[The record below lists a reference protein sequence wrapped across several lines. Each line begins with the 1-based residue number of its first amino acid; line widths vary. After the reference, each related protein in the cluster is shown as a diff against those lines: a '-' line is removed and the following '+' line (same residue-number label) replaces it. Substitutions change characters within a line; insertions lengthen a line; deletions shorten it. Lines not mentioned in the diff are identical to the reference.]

1 MNLLF
6 MVMQEFSQFNSDF
19 INSIKQVKAA
29 AERFKCHRCLIWR
42 AAFPITYIT
51 LPLLQ

>member
-1 MNLLF
+1 MNLF
-6 MVMQEFSQFNSDF
+6 MVMLEFSQFNSGL
-19 INSIKQVKAA
+19 INSIKRVKAA
-29 AERFKCHRCLIWR
+29 AERLKRHRCLMWR